1 MKLKNNAVFNRLEKT
16 TVLFMLLTVFSLIF
30 YSSTLNELMLWRALA
45 ASMAISLTFFISQP
59 VIRGV
64 REGDIILVSVWKE
77 IETPVMSDT
86 YLDSTPTTAM
96 EPGRLNDTIDVML
109 RDGSKGVVK
118 LIKYGF
124 LSYPEGKLVELENPT
139 KDKYFV

>member
-1 MKLKNNAVFNRLEKT
+1 MKLKNNTVFNRIEKT
-16 TVLFMLLTVFSLIF
+16 AVIFMLLTALSLVF

-45 ASMAISLTFFISQP
+45 ASLAASLIFFITQP

-64 REGDIILVSVWKE
+64 REGDIVLVSVWKE
-77 IETPVMSDT
+77 IETPVMSET

-96 EPGRLNDTIDVML
+96 ESGRLNDTIDVML

-124 LSYPEGKLVELENPT
+124 FSYPEGKLVELENPT